1 VELALGIAHVEL
13 HERAGQRLHLP
24 GRGGL
29 AGAQPDDGIAD
40 PDRLARFQRD
50 VARQAVALVEE
61 AEDRHPLRH
70 RRGSR
75 RFGGDGLRDV
85 DRPWLGGAALLP
97 GLVLRLGSASG
108 QQEQAGGDQAGR
120 LGPAAHPS
128 PGVQAS

>member
-1 VELALGIAHVEL
+1 VELALGIADVEL

-40 PDRLARFQRD
+40 PDRLARLQRH

-61 AEDRHPLRH
+61 AEDRDALRH

-75 RFGGDGLRDV
+75 RLGGDGLRNV
-85 DRPWLGGAALLP
+85 DRPWLGRPALLP
-97 GLVLRLGSASG
+97 GLVLRLGSATG
-108 QQEQAGGDQAGR
+108 QQEQAGGDGR